1 MRAVLAI
8 LALLALAPAAAAA
21 PNVEIRRTSHG
32 IPHIKAATFYGAAYG
47 YGYAFAQDN
56 LCEIAETYVTVN
68 GERSRFFGPDARSPE
83 GDPNLNADLFYQ
95 RVIDRG
101 IVEGLVAQEPPL
113 GPRNAVRNAV
123 AGYVKGYN
131 KYLAKTGVENI
142 PDPRCAGA
150 EWVRPI
156 TEIDVYRRFYELG
169 LYASSGVAISGI
181 TNAQPPAPA
190 AGAAAFERDR
200 AAAEQITPA
209 ERAGIAELG
218 EALDFGG
225 GEIGSNAWAL
235 GSEATKSGGGM
246 VLGNPHFP
254 WTGPRR
260 FYQSHLTIPG
270 RMNVS
275 GASLYGVPVI
285 NIGHTAKLAWSHTVS
300 TAFRFVPYEL
310 QLDPADPT
318 RYIVG
323 GQSVP
328 MDRDQ
333 VTVQVRQP
341 DGTIA
346 PVTRTL
352 YSTRYGP
359 ITTSIR
365 GQNVFNWTDSTAFAL
380 WDANAE
386 NFGRLLNHFYE
397 TNLAQSTDELL
408 EILQKYEGIP
418 WVNTIAAD
426 SRGQTLYADIG
437 SIPNVPNSK
446 ATGCS
451 GSFGQ
456 VTFPMLGLPTLDGSR
471 PECAPEQAPDALS
484 PGIFGSS
491 SLPLQQRSDYVAN
504 SNDSYWLTNPE
515 QPLEGFPRIVGDE
528 RTQRSLR
535 TRLGLKM
542 IEQRLAGTDGLRGNL
557 FTRNQV
563 RRLVFQDRHYGGEL
577 WRDQL
582 VAYCNA
588 HPTMIGSSGPVDVS
602 AACPVLANW
611 DLRVNTDSRGAL
623 LFLRFIARGGGR
635 FSQPF
640 SVGDPVNTPAGL
652 DTAAVDAALANAV
665 TDLRGANIPL
675 DAAYGDY
682 HYELRG
688 EERIPIPGGPGTQG
702 VFNAIEARWD
712 PAAGYNDITDGSSF
726 VMVASFEG
734 GCVRDRT
741 ILTYS
746 LSEDPT
752 SEFYGDQT
760 RMFSEKRWNNPPFC
774 RTQVE
779 EAAESV
785 KVLRG
790 N

>member
-1 MRAVLAI
+1 MGVLV
-8 LALLALAPAAAAA
+8 ALCAALCLAPAASGARLKAKITRSA
-21 PNVEIRRTSHG
+21 HG
-32 IPHIKAATFYGAAYG
+32 IPNIEAKNFESLGFG
-47 YGYAFAQDN
+47 YGYAFAEDN
-56 LCEIAETYVTVN
+56 ICSIADSYVTTSAQ
-68 GERSRFFGPDARSPE
+68 RSRFFGPDARSPE

-123 AGYVKGYN
+123 TGYVKGYN

-181 TNAQPPAPA
+181 TNAQPPTPA

-200 AAAEQITPA
+200 AAADEVTPA
-209 ERAGIAELG
+209 ERDGIAELG

-300 TAFRFVPYEL
+300 TAFRFVPYQL
-310 QLDPADPT
+310 QLDPSDPT

-333 VTVQVRQP
+333 DTVQVRQP

-365 GQNVFNWTDSTAFAL
+365 GQNVFAWTDSTAFAL

-426 SRGQTLYADIG
+426 SRGRTLYADIG

-471 PECAPEQAPDALS
+471 PECAPEQPVALELGTL
-484 PGIFGSS
+484 GIE
-491 SLPLQQRSDYVAN
+491 P
-504 SNDSYWLTNPE
+504 
-515 QPLEGFPRIVGDE
+515 
-528 RTQRSLR
+528 
-535 TRLGLKM
+535 M
-542 IEQRLAGTDGLRGNL
+542 
-557 FTRNQV
+557 
-563 RRLVFQDRHYGGEL
+563 
-577 WRDQL
+577 
-582 VAYCNA
+582 
-588 HPTMIGSSGPVDVS
+588 S
-602 AACPVLANW
+602 A
-611 DLRVNTDSRGAL
+611 
-623 LFLRFIARGGGR
+623 
-635 FSQPF
+635 
-640 SVGDPVNTPAGL
+640 
-652 DTAAVDAALANAV
+652 
-665 TDLRGANIPL
+665 
-675 DAAYGDY
+675 
-682 HYELRG
+682 
-688 EERIPIPGGPGTQG
+688 
-702 VFNAIEARWD
+702 
-712 PAAGYNDITDGSSF
+712 
-726 VMVASFEG
+726 
-734 GCVRDRT
+734 
-741 ILTYS
+741 
-746 LSEDPT
+746 
-752 SEFYGDQT
+752 
-760 RMFSEKRWNNPPFC
+760 
-774 RTQVE
+774 
-779 EAAESV
+779 
-785 KVLRG
+785 
-790 N
+790 

>member
-1 MRAVLAI
+1 MVVVGA
-8 LALLALAPAAAAA
+8 ALCLAPAASGARLKAKITRSA
-21 PNVEIRRTSHG
+21 HG
-32 IPHIKAATFYGAAYG
+32 IPNIEAKNFESLGFG
-47 YGYAFAQDN
+47 YGYAFAEDN
-56 LCEIAETYVTVN
+56 ICTIADSYVTTSAQ
-68 GERSRFFGPDARSPE
+68 RSRFFGPDARSPE

-113 GPRNAVRNAV
+113 GPRNAVRKAV

-156 TEIDVYRRFYELG
+156 TEIDVYRRFYELA

-200 AAAEQITPA
+200 AAAAEVTPA
-209 ERAGIAELG
+209 ERDGIAKLG
-218 EALDFGG
+218 EALDFG

-270 RMNVS
+270 KMNVS

-300 TAFRFVPYEL
+300 TAFRFVPYQL
-310 QLDPADPT
+310 QLDPGDPT
-318 RYIVG
+318 RYMVG
-323 GQSVP
+323 GESVP

-386 NFGRLLNHFYE
+386 NYGRLINHFYE

-408 EILQKYEGIP
+408 EILQHSRGS

-426 SRGQTLYADIG
+426 SQGASSTPISAR
-437 SIPNVPNSK
+437 S
-446 ATGCS
+446 
-451 GSFGQ
+451 
-456 VTFPMLGLPTLDGSR
+456 PT
-471 PECAPEQAPDALS
+471 S
-484 PGIFGSS
+484 P
-491 SLPLQQRSDYVAN
+491 
-504 SNDSYWLTNPE
+504 T
-515 QPLEGFPRIVGDE
+515 PR
-528 RTQRSLR
+528 R
-535 TRLGLKM
+535 
-542 IEQRLAGTDGLRGNL
+542 
-557 FTRNQV
+557 
-563 RRLVFQDRHYGGEL
+563 
-577 WRDQL
+577 
-582 VAYCNA
+582 
-588 HPTMIGSSGPVDVS
+588 
-602 AACPVLANW
+602 
-611 DLRVNTDSRGAL
+611 
-623 LFLRFIARGGGR
+623 
-635 FSQPF
+635 
-640 SVGDPVNTPAGL
+640 
-652 DTAAVDAALANAV
+652 
-665 TDLRGANIPL
+665 
-675 DAAYGDY
+675 
-682 HYELRG
+682 
-688 EERIPIPGGPGTQG
+688 
-702 VFNAIEARWD
+702 
-712 PAAGYNDITDGSSF
+712 PAARAPS
-726 VMVASFEG
+726 
-734 GCVRDRT
+734 VR
-741 ILTYS
+741 
-746 LSEDPT
+746 
-752 SEFYGDQT
+752 
-760 RMFSEKRWNNPPFC
+760 
-774 RTQVE
+774 
-779 EAAESV
+779 
-785 KVLRG
+785 
-790 N
+790 